1 MAITLEELKEKLKK
15 EDEIDLLEILNID
28 SEKLVERFT
37 DEIEDRF
44 TQLEEE
50 FGYDEEIEEISY

>member
-1 MAITLEELKEKLKK
+1 MLTIRELMEKLKR

-28 SEKLVERFT
+28 SEKLVERFI

-44 TQLEEE
+44 SVLEEE
-50 FGYDEEIEEISY
+50 FGDKTEDEKDTY

>member
-1 MAITLEELKEKLKK
+1 MEKLKR

-28 SEKLVERFT
+28 SEKLVERFI

-44 TQLEEE
+44 SVLEEE
-50 FGYDEEIEEISY
+50 FGDKTEDDKDTY